1 MAEQVA
7 VLAGGCFWCTEAVFL
22 DVVGVKSV
30 ESGYTGGTVAN
41 PTYKQV
47 CGGDTGH
54 AEAIRITF
62 DPEQLSYDDLL
73 DIFFATHDPTQLNR
87 QGNDVGTQYRS
98 AIFPL
103 DDEQEREARAAIERA
118 NADNGGRVVTTI
130 EPLGEWYPAEDYHQD
145 YWAGEGQRNPYCLA
159 VIPPKLQ
166 KLRKSFQAR
175 AKSAGGDAPKRLAA
189 RRRRSLIAAPRP
201 SSGTGATAMR
211 GLARRIGAGGA
222 GRTGAPR
229 LRRDRPTR

>member
-1 MAEQVA
+1 MSEQVA
-7 VLAGGCFWCTEAVFL
+7 VFAGGCFWCTEAVFN
-22 DVVGVKSV
+22 DVVGVTKV
-30 ESGYTGGTVAN
+30 ESGYTGGDVAN

-62 DPEQLSYDDLL
+62 DPDAISYDELL

-98 AIFPL
+98 AIFPQ
-103 DDEQEREARAAIERA
+103 DEDQERKARAGLDRA
-118 NADNGGRVVTTI
+118 NAEQGGRVVTTI
-130 EPLGEWYPAEDYHQD
+130 EPNSPWYPAEDYHQQ
-145 YWAGEGQRNPYCLA
+145 YWEGEGQRNPYCLA

-175 AKSAGGDAPKRLAA
+175 VKSAR
-189 RRRRSLIAAPRP
+189 
-201 SSGTGATAMR
+201 ATA
-211 GLARRIGAGGA
+211 
-222 GRTGAPR
+222 
-229 LRRDRPTR
+229 

>member
-1 MAEQVA
+1 MADQVA

-22 DVVGVKSV
+22 DVIGVKSV
-30 ESGYTGGTVAN
+30 ESGYTGGAVAN

-54 AEAIRITF
+54 AEAIRVTF
-62 DPEQLSYDDLL
+62 DADQLSYDDLL

-103 DDEQEREARAAIERA
+103 GDEQDRKAREAIAR
-118 NADNGGRVVTTI
+118 NNPDYGGNIVTTI
-130 EPLGEWYPAEDYHQD
+130 EAPGDWWPAEDYHQD
-145 YWAGEGQRNPYCLA
+145 YWSGEGQRNPYCLA

-175 AKSAGGDAPKRLAA
+175 AKSANAA
-189 RRRRSLIAAPRP
+189 A
-201 SSGTGATAMR
+201 
-211 GLARRIGAGGA
+211 
-222 GRTGAPR
+222 
-229 LRRDRPTR
+229 